1 MTATVTDF
9 PGGIVT
15 ADGVYAP
22 QHDSWLLIHA
32 LTEAAVCVGRHVLD
46 LCTGSG
52 VVGLPRPGRARPA
65 SPRSTSVPA
74 LCAAPAS
81 MPAWPG

>member
-32 LTEAAVCVGRHVLD
+32 LTPPSV
-46 LCTGSG
+46 SG
-52 VVGLPRPGRARPA
+52 G
-65 SPRSTSVPA
+65 T
-74 LCAAPAS
+74 C
-81 MPAWPG
+81 